1 MEKTGPTVSQKS
13 QFITEIPCELIG
25 FSDMDDIFFNL
36 IPYVC
41 LFSATGA
48 IQEEVVHTV
57 LNEQEAY
64 IF

>member
-13 QFITEIPCELIG
+13 QFIAEISCELID
-25 FSDMDDIFFNL
+25 FSYICDIFFDS